1 MDDILVETV
10 MQRIHHVYLQL
21 FRIFLNHL
29 KMPIKFKSYLQVKS
43 NYKGG
48 KSLSEVDTSKGKI
61 YKLSSNEN
69 QLGSSPKAIAAIKK
83 HIDSLSEYP
92 DRTDDRL
99 VNALERYYKGQL
111 KADQFLTTNSGV
123 ANIDLIIR
131 AFMEEGSECIF
142 SNPAFGPYHEFPK
155 KVGAISIDIPLLGDY
170 FDLDVEG
177 ILNAINEKTRLI
189 FITSPNNP
197 TGTHIP
203 KNQIDQLIEGIPDHV
218 VLVFD
223 EVYFQFADS
232 PDFVRP
238 LPYVLEGKNVIGINS
253 LSKAYGLAGLRLG
266 YSYSTPEIAS
276 YLKSLRIPFMINSLT
291 MEGAMAALED
301 EEFIEKT
308 VQFVHTEKHYL
319 YEQFDRLGIKY
330 WKTQA
335 NFILTQPD
343 MDPVEFEEKMLQER
357 VMVRPVAGFGAP
369 KCVRIT
375 IGTREGNE
383 ALIKGWEKLLNK

>member
-1 MDDILVETV
+1 MIP
-10 MQRIHHVYLQL
+10 YLCTAIKIRLKREQ
-21 FRIFLNHL
+21 
-29 KMPIKFKSYLQVKS
+29 KMPIKFKSYLQQKS

-48 KSLSEVDTSKGKI
+48 KSLSEVDTSKQKI

-69 QLGSSPKAIAAIKK
+69 QWGSSPKAIAAIQK
-83 HIDSLSEYP
+83 HIGKLSLYP

-99 VNALERYYKGQL
+99 VDALEKFYGGQL
-111 KADQFLTTNSGV
+111 KANQFLTTNSGV

-155 KVGAISIDIPLLGDY
+155 KVGATSVDVPLVGEN
-170 FDLDVEG
+170 FEMDVNG
-177 ILNAINEKTRLI
+177 ILEAINDKTRLI

-203 KNQIDQLIEGIPDHV
+203 KDQIDELIEKMPDHV

-223 EVYFQFADS
+223 EVYYQFADAE
-232 PDFVRP
+232 DYVRP

-266 YSYSTPEIAS
+266 YSYSTPEIAG
-276 YLKSLRIPFMINSLT
+276 YLKSLRIPFMINSLS
-291 MEGAMAALED
+291 MEGGMAALED
-301 EEFIEKT
+301 DDFIKSTVEHVHREK
-308 VQFVHTEKHYL
+308 QFL
-319 YEQFDRLGIKY
+319 YQELDALGVKY

-335 NFILTQPD
+335 NFILTEPK
-343 MDPVEFEEKMLQER
+343 MDPQEFEDRMLKEG

-369 KCVRIT
+369 KGVRIT

-383 ALIKGWEKLLNK
+383 ALIKGWKNILN